1 MSNEETKEAVVEET
15 KAEETKVEEAK
26 VEEAEVEV
34 TKAEPTDVVEEELSP
49 WYVFCSQGCGFC
61 KKAEPI
67 YEELNASGKY
77 PEILKLDMAEPDNQ
91 KLNKELSEEYGI
103 QCGTPWFINADTGK
117 SICGFREKDVLIKWL
132 NGEDIPVPPK
142 PTGPPPKWPFEGASK
157 KETTKWTTDYNK
169 WLEDNKHMPED
180 WQKRNQSA
188 EDILAGPR
196 AKSDPPRPP
205 MGPKLVDATDEE
217 LDKWGEEYQ
226 KWADENK
233 HLPNIQP
240 SSSIVSNIKNRR
252 NQMKNQRQPGQ
263 PPQGAPQGAPGAAGL
278 NPDQNARITRLEQKL
293 DKLIKHLGVK

>member
-1 MSNEETKEAVVEET
+1 
-15 KAEETKVEEAK
+15 
-26 VEEAEVEV
+26 
-34 TKAEPTDVVEEELSP
+34 
-49 WYVFCSQGCGFC
+49 
-61 KKAEPI
+61 
-67 YEELNASGKY
+67 
-77 PEILKLDMAEPDNQ
+77 
-91 KLNKELSEEYGI
+91 
-103 QCGTPWFINADTGK
+103 
-117 SICGFREKDVLIKWL
+117 
-132 NGEDIPVPPK
+132 
-142 PTGPPPKWPFEGASK
+142 
-157 KETTKWTTDYNK
+157 
-169 WLEDNKHMPED
+169 
-180 WQKRNQSA
+180 
-188 EDILAGPR
+188 
-196 AKSDPPRPP
+196 